1 MLYMAVEAG
10 GGAEVRA
17 PRDTRASWEARNDEG
32 TSVASID
39 LDKVL
44 DKAWA
49 DKSVPEV
56 LAAPVSALKG
66 VSDRQGDL
74 LKEAF
79 GIKTVADLADL
90 KYVGWA
96 QALAAL
102 DAAK

>member
-1 MLYMAVEAG
+1 MA
-10 GGAEVRA
+10 
-17 PRDTRASWEARNDEG
+17 SM
-32 TSVASID
+32 D

-49 DKSVPEV
+49 DKSLPEV

-79 GIKTVADLADL
+79 GIKTVADLAKL

-102 DAAK
+102 DEAK

>member
-1 MLYMAVEAG
+1 M
-10 GGAEVRA
+10 
-17 PRDTRASWEARNDEG
+17 
-32 TSVASID
+32 ASID

-49 DKSVPEV
+49 DKSLPEV
-56 LAAPVSALKG
+56 LEAPVSALKG

-79 GIKTVADLADL
+79 GIRTVADLADL

-102 DAAK
+102 GAAK